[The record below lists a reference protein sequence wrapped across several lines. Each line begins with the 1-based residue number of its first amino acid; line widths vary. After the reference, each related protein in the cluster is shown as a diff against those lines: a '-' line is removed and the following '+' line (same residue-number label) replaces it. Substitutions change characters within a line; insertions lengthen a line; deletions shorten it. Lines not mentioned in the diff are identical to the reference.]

1 MISNLPLNVP
11 EARKKSETKVISLSS
26 STVKRYKLCIG
37 NNSYF
42 DMLADVSEDYV
53 FIVQNVELSRN
64 VLKEQLF
71 NGVIP
76 SYIIYS
82 IDHRLSGLSKFKKF
96 LRSNPLLESV
106 PLFVYT
112 ETITHEIKQR
122 LRKLGGIDD
131 IITPDVSS
139 EAFEEK
145 YTIARSIRQMARK
158 ASKKSKTL
166 RVYRPGHYINHSFK
180 RALDITVAGTALLL
194 LSPVFVVIAVMIKLE
209 SKGPIFYIS
218 HRAGN
223 RYRIFKFYKF
233 RTMVPDAD
241 KQVAQ
246 MMASSNQYDTT
257 GAGPVFFKVTN
268 DPRVTNLGAFLRNT
282 SLDEIPQ
289 LLNVILGDMSLV
301 GNRPLPLYEAATL
314 TTDDFAGRFCAPAG
328 ITGLWQIKKRGNKD
342 MSVTERINL
351 DKNYAE
357 KHSVLYDMW
366 ILANTPGAMRQK
378 NNV

>member
-1 MISNLPLNVP
+1 MISNLPLNLP
-11 EARKKSETKVISLSS
+11 EARKKPETKVISLSS
-26 STVKRYKLCIG
+26 SIVKRYKLCIG
-37 NNSYF
+37 NNHYF
-42 DMLADVSEDYV
+42 DRLADVSEEYV
-53 FIVQNVELSRN
+53 FIVPDVQLSLN

-71 NGVIP
+71 NGVVP
-76 SYIIYS
+76 SFIIYT

-96 LRSNPLLESV
+96 LRSNPLLQSV

-112 ETITHEIKQR
+112 DTVTHEIKQR
-122 LRKLGGIDD
+122 LRKVGGIDD
-131 IITPDVSS
+131 IITPDVSH
-139 EAFEEK
+139 EAFEDK
-145 YTIARSIRQMARK
+145 FNIARSIREMARK
-158 ASKKSKTL
+158 ATKEGRIFS
-166 RVYRPGHYINHSFK
+166 PGHYINYSFK
-180 RALDITVAGTALLL
+180 RVLDITIAGTALIL
-194 LSPVFVVIAVMIKLE
+194 LSPLFLLIAVMIKIE
-209 SKGPIFYIS
+209 SKGPVFYIS
-218 HRAGN
+218 YRAGS

-241 KQVAQ
+241 KQVAA
-246 MMASSNQYDTT
+246 MMQSNNQYDTN

-268 DPRVTNLGAFLRNT
+268 DPRVTGLGAFLRNT

-289 LLNVILGDMSLV
+289 LLNVIIGDMSLV

-314 TTDDFAGRFCAPAG
+314 TTDDFAGRFIAPAG

-342 MSVTERINL
+342 MSVKERISL
-351 DKNYAE
+351 DINYAE

>member
-1 MISNLPLNVP
+1 MISNLPLNLP
-11 EARKKSETKVISLSS
+11 EARRKPETKVISLSS

-42 DMLADVSEDYV
+42 DTLADVSEEYV
-53 FIVQNVELSRN
+53 FIVQDVQLSLN
-64 VLKEQLF
+64 VLKDQLY

-76 SYIIYS
+76 SFIIYTV
-82 IDHRLSGLSKFKKF
+82 DHRLSGLSKFKKF

-112 ETITHEIKQR
+112 ETITHEIKQG
-122 LRKLGGIDD
+122 LRKVGGIDD
-131 IITPDVSS
+131 IITPDVTP
-139 EAFEEK
+139 EALEDKFN
-145 YTIARSIRQMARK
+145 IARSIREMARK
-158 ASKKSKTL
+158 AAKKG
-166 RVYRPGHYINHSFK
+166 RIYRPGHYINYSFK
-180 RALDITVAGTALLL
+180 RVLDITIAGTALLL
-194 LSPVFVVIAVMIKLE
+194 LSPVFLVIAVMIKVE
-209 SKGPIFYIS
+209 SKGPVFYVS

-246 MMASSNQYDTT
+246 MMQSNQYDTN

-268 DPRVTNLGAFLRNT
+268 DPRVTSLGTFLRNT

-314 TTDDFAGRFCAPAG
+314 TTDDFAGRFIAPAG

-342 MSVTERINL
+342 MSVKERISL
-351 DKNYAE
+351 DINYAE